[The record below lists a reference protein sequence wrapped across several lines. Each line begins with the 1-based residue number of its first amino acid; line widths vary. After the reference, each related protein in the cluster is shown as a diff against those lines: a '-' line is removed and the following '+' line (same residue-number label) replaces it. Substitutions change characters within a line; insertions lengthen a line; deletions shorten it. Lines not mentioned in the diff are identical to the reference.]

1 MKNNKLILNTQQR
14 FRSVTQISFTKE
26 INKITLTSNGD
37 ERTQSISSIET
48 YAYGTRKDLV
58 WKKEEIKC
66 SLLSIQNI
74 NIWRYW
80 IWKKNALLNLI
91 SHQPDIKKNY
101 LSVKDTYEAKYQF
114 LINKCEKTGS
124 KHSNNSKAFIE
135 FLNDMDDNYKNIE

>member
-14 FRSVTQISFTKE
+14 FRSVTQSSFTKE

-58 WKKEEIKC
+58 CKKEEIKC

-80 IWKKNALLNLI
+80 I
-91 SHQPDIKKNY
+91 
-101 LSVKDTYEAKYQF
+101 
-114 LINKCEKTGS
+114 
-124 KHSNNSKAFIE
+124 
-135 FLNDMDDNYKNIE
+135 